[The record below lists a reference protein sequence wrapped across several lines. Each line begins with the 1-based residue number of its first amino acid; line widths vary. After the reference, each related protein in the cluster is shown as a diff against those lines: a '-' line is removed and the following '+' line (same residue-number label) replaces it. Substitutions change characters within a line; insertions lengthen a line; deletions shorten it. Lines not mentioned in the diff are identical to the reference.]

1 LKAAGQNVNDVI
13 WDIVLASRFK
23 ADELITEST
32 FSMYDHLLELDGVFN
47 NQWNR
52 KYLLYPYHAAAWYT
66 DKVRISFPGGF
77 LVNTDTTNNS
87 VQPHVDPKATY
98 AFLAKTKGKEVNYT
112 DGSGWVM
119 QLGEGCIPSFTVAGT
134 GITAVSPVNLQ
145 TELNPYRWEGLNF
158 YFSDINNA
166 LKRRDYIV
174 HPNAVVPPVVLGFKV
189 MNGQLTIPAVN
200 DGKPLRSM
208 YLFSNNVFAAEL
220 ELAYK
225 KDARGNVT
233 LTISPGQEMGLPDLM
248 EALKKCGI
256 TNAVNSPAD
265 ATSGIMYVS
274 FLYARNGH
282 HPHLNTTKDK
292 RKDFDLRL

>member
-1 LKAAGQNVNDVI
+1 
-13 WDIVLASRFK
+13 
-23 ADELITEST
+23 
-32 FSMYDHLLELDGVFN
+32 
-47 NQWNR
+47 
-52 KYLLYPYHAAAWYT
+52 
-66 DKVRISFPGGF
+66 
-77 LVNTDTTNNS
+77 
-87 VQPHVDPKATY
+87 
-98 AFLAKTKGKEVNYT
+98 
-112 DGSGWVM
+112 
-119 QLGEGCIPSFTVAGT
+119 
-134 GITAVSPVNLQ
+134 
-145 TELNPYRWEGLNF
+145 
-158 YFSDINNA
+158 
-166 LKRRDYIV
+166 
-174 HPNAVVPPVVLGFKV
+174 
-189 MNGQLTIPAVN
+189 
-200 DGKPLRSM
+200 M